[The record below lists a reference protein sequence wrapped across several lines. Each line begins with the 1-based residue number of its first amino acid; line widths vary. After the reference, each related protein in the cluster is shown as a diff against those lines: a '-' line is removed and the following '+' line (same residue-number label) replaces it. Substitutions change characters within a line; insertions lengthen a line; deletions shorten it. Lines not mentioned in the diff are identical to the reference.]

1 MAEFKRV
8 VITRKGQALMA
19 KLMSGSGTTHFT
31 AIKVSDSSF
40 NEDQLEGL
48 TSIGNVK
55 QTVSISKVD
64 RTNNVAAEVEGA
76 ISNTNLTVGYYMRTL
91 GLYAQDP
98 DEGEILYAVTIASQA
113 GYMPPFNGKTTS
125 GAFFR
130 ITTTIGNADNLNV
143 QVNPSAVA
151 TIGEINDLQKQ
162 IDAMKD
168 VDKSLSNRI
177 EVLEKSNLV
186 LYQRFTN
193 KDQDNEIAVLQNRAS
208 DLEANRQ
215 TIHLLGHDWSGLSD
229 HTSDSFKATR
239 QFIVNDTTLTSSNAF
254 ANAKATGDAIKQN
267 YQQLSQAIGI
277 IYAWLDNLGNQQVI
291 VDIKNRLSALED
303 SKKETK

>member
-168 VDKSLSNRI
+168 VDVGLSNR
-177 EVLEKSNLV
+177 
-186 LYQRFTN
+186 
-193 KDQDNEIAVLQNRAS
+193 IAVLQNRAS
-208 DLEANRQ
+208 ELEANRQ
-215 TIHLLGHDWSGLSD
+215 TVHLLGHDWNGLSG
-229 HTSDSFKATR
+229 HTSDSFNATR
-239 QFIVNDTTLTSSNAF
+239 QFIVNDATLTNANAF

-277 IYAWLDNLGNQQVI
+277 IYAWLENLGNQQVI
-291 VDIKNRLSALED
+291 IDLKNRLSALED
-303 SKKETK
+303 QKKETK

>member
-162 IDAMKD
+162 IDAMKK
-168 VDKSLSNRI
+168 VDELKIKTI
-177 EVLEKSNLV
+177 ELENNS
-186 LYQRFTN
+186 R
-193 KDQDNEIAVLQNRAS
+193 
-208 DLEANRQ
+208 
-215 TIHLLGHDWSGLSD
+215 TIHLVGHNGTAISD
-229 HTSDSFKATR
+229 HTSNSLVGLKQIMIVDS
-239 QFIVNDTTLTSSNAF
+239 TLTNPNAL
-254 ANAKATGDAIKQN
+254 ANAKATGDAIN
-267 YQQLSQAIGI
+267 TAYQQLSHAIGLI
-277 IYAWLDNLGNQQVI
+277 MAVLDSLDKNQVI
-291 VDIKNRLSALED
+291 IDIKNRLSALED
-303 SKKETK
+303 QKKENK

>member
-64 RTNNVAAEVEGA
+64 RTNKVAAEVEGA

-162 IDAMKD
+162 IDAMKK
-168 VDKSLSNRI
+168 VDELKIKTI
-177 EVLEKSNLV
+177 ELENNS
-186 LYQRFTN
+186 R
-193 KDQDNEIAVLQNRAS
+193 
-208 DLEANRQ
+208 
-215 TIHLLGHDWSGLSD
+215 TIHLVSHNGTAISD
-229 HTSDSFKATR
+229 HTSNSLVGLKQIMIVDS
-239 QFIVNDTTLTSSNAF
+239 TLTNPNGF
-254 ANAKATGDAIKQN
+254 ANAKATGDAIN
-267 YQQLSQAIGI
+267 TAYQQLSHAIGLI
-277 IYAWLDNLGNQQVI
+277 MAVLDSLDKNQVI
-291 VDIKNRLSALED
+291 IDIKNRLSALED
-303 SKKETK
+303 QKKETK

>member
-162 IDAMKD
+162 IDAMKKAD
-168 VDKSLSNRI
+168 ELKIKTI
-177 EVLEKSNLV
+177 ELENNS
-186 LYQRFTN
+186 R
-193 KDQDNEIAVLQNRAS
+193 
-208 DLEANRQ
+208 
-215 TIHLLGHDWSGLSD
+215 TIHLVSHNGTAISD
-229 HTSDSFKATR
+229 HTSNSLVGLKQIMIVDS
-239 QFIVNDTTLTSSNAF
+239 TLTNPNAL

-291 VDIKNRLSALED
+291 IDLKNRLSALED
-303 SKKETK
+303 SKKENK

>member
-55 QTVSISKVD
+55 QTVSISKVG

-76 ISNTNLTVGYYMRTL
+76 ILNTNLTVGYYMRTL

-162 IDAMKD
+162 IDAMKK
-168 VDKSLSNRI
+168 VDELKIKPI
-177 EVLEKSNLV
+177 ELENNS
-186 LYQRFTN
+186 R
-193 KDQDNEIAVLQNRAS
+193 
-208 DLEANRQ
+208 
-215 TIHLLGHDWSGLSD
+215 TIHLVSHNGTAISD
-229 HTSDSFKATR
+229 HTSNSLVGLKQIMIVDS
-239 QFIVNDTTLTSSNAF
+239 TLTNPNAL
-254 ANAKATGDAIKQN
+254 ANAKATGDAIN
-267 YQQLSQAIGI
+267 TAYQQLSHAIGLI
-277 IYAWLDNLGNQQVI
+277 MAVLDSLDKNQVI
-291 VDIKNRLSALED
+291 SDIKNRLSALED
-303 SKKETK
+303 QKKETK

>member
-1 MAEFKRV
+1 MRC
-8 VITRKGQALMA
+8 
-19 KLMSGSGTTHFT
+19 
-31 AIKVSDSSF
+31 D
-40 NEDQLEGL
+40 
-48 TSIGNVK
+48 VK

-162 IDAMKD
+162 IDAMKK
-168 VDKSLSNRI
+168 VDELKIKTI
-177 EVLEKSNLV
+177 ELENNS
-186 LYQRFTN
+186 R
-193 KDQDNEIAVLQNRAS
+193 
-208 DLEANRQ
+208 
-215 TIHLLGHDWSGLSD
+215 TIHLVSHNGTAISD
-229 HTSDSFKATR
+229 HTSNSLVGLKQIMIVDS
-239 QFIVNDTTLTSSNAF
+239 TLTNPNGF
-254 ANAKATGDAIKQN
+254 ANAKATGDAIN
-267 YQQLSQAIGI
+267 TAYQQLSHAIGLI
-277 IYAWLDNLGNQQVI
+277 MAVLDSLDKNQVI
-291 VDIKNRLSALED
+291 TDIKNRLSALED
-303 SKKETK
+303 QKKENK

>member
-168 VDKSLSNRI
+168 VDVGLSNR
-177 EVLEKSNLV
+177 
-186 LYQRFTN
+186 
-193 KDQDNEIAVLQNRAS
+193 IAVLQNRAS
-208 DLEANRQ
+208 ELEANRQ
-215 TIHLLGHDWSGLSD
+215 TIHLLGHDWKGISG

-239 QFIVNDTTLTSSNAF
+239 QFIVNDATLTNANAF

>member
-162 IDAMKD
+162 IDAMKK
-168 VDKSLSNRI
+168 VDELKIKTI
-177 EVLEKSNLV
+177 ELENNS
-186 LYQRFTN
+186 R
-193 KDQDNEIAVLQNRAS
+193 
-208 DLEANRQ
+208 
-215 TIHLLGHDWSGLSD
+215 TIHLVSHNGTAISD
-229 HTSDSFKATR
+229 HTSNSLVGLKQIMIVDS
-239 QFIVNDTTLTSSNAF
+239 TLTNPNGF
-254 ANAKATGDAIKQN
+254 ANAKATGDAIN
-267 YQQLSQAIGI
+267 TAYQQLSHAIGLI
-277 IYAWLDNLGNQQVI
+277 MAVLDSLDRNQVI
-291 VDIKNRLSALED
+291 IDIKNRLSALED
-303 SKKETK
+303 QKKENK

>member
-168 VDKSLSNRI
+168 VDVGLSNR
-177 EVLEKSNLV
+177 
-186 LYQRFTN
+186 
-193 KDQDNEIAVLQNRAS
+193 IAVLQNRAS
-208 DLEANRQ
+208 ELEANRQ
-215 TIHLLGHDWSGLSD
+215 TVHLLGHDWNGLSG
-229 HTSDSFKATR
+229 HTSDSFNATR
-239 QFIVNDTTLTSSNAF
+239 QFIVNDATLTNANAF

>member
-162 IDAMKD
+162 IDAMKK
-168 VDKSLSNRI
+168 VDELKIKTI
-177 EVLEKSNLV
+177 ELENNS
-186 LYQRFTN
+186 R
-193 KDQDNEIAVLQNRAS
+193 
-208 DLEANRQ
+208 
-215 TIHLLGHDWSGLSD
+215 TIHLVSHNGTAISD
-229 HTSDSFKATR
+229 HTSNSLVGLKQIMIVDS
-239 QFIVNDTTLTSSNAF
+239 TLTNPNAL
-254 ANAKATGDAIKQN
+254 ANAKATGDAIN
-267 YQQLSQAIGI
+267 TAYQQLSHAIGLI
-277 IYAWLDNLGNQQVI
+277 MAILDSLDKNQVI
-291 VDIKNRLSALED
+291 IDIKNRLAFLED
-303 SKKETK
+303 QKENK

>member
-162 IDAMKD
+162 IDAMKK
-168 VDKSLSNRI
+168 VDELKIKTI
-177 EVLEKSNLV
+177 ELENNS
-186 LYQRFTN
+186 R
-193 KDQDNEIAVLQNRAS
+193 
-208 DLEANRQ
+208 
-215 TIHLLGHDWSGLSD
+215 TIHLVSHNGTAISD
-229 HTSDSFKATR
+229 HTSNSLVGLKQIMIVDSA
-239 QFIVNDTTLTSSNAF
+239 LTNPNAL
-254 ANAKATGDAIKQN
+254 ANAKATGDAIN
-267 YQQLSQAIGI
+267 TAYQQLSHAIGLI
-277 IYAWLDNLGNQQVI
+277 MAVLDSLDKNQVI
-291 VDIKNRLSALED
+291 IDIKNRLAFLED
-303 SKKETK
+303 QKENK

>member
-64 RTNNVAAEVEGA
+64 RTNTVAAEVEGA

-168 VDKSLSNRI
+168 VDVGLSNR
-177 EVLEKSNLV
+177 
-186 LYQRFTN
+186 
-193 KDQDNEIAVLQNRAS
+193 IAVLQNRAS
-208 DLEANRQ
+208 ELEANRQ
-215 TIHLLGHDWSGLSD
+215 TVHLLGHDWNGLSG
-229 HTSDSFKATR
+229 HTSNSFNATR
-239 QFIVNDTTLTSSNAF
+239 QFIVNDATLTNANAF

-291 VDIKNRLSALED
+291 IDLKNRLSALED

>member
-1 MAEFKRV
+1 
-8 VITRKGQALMA
+8 MA

-162 IDAMKD
+162 IDAMKK
-168 VDKSLSNRI
+168 VDELKIKTI
-177 EVLEKSNLV
+177 ELENNS
-186 LYQRFTN
+186 R
-193 KDQDNEIAVLQNRAS
+193 
-208 DLEANRQ
+208 
-215 TIHLLGHDWSGLSD
+215 TIHLVSHNGTAISD
-229 HTSDSFKATR
+229 HTSNSLVGLKQIMIVDSA
-239 QFIVNDTTLTSSNAF
+239 LTNPNAL
-254 ANAKATGDAIKQN
+254 ANAKATGDAIN
-267 YQQLSQAIGI
+267 TAYQQLSHAIGMIMVILDSLDENRVI
-277 IYAWLDNLGNQQVI
+277 I
-291 VDIKNRLSALED
+291 DIKNRLSALED
-303 SKKETK
+303 REKKENR